1 MVALV
6 AKAGFAFFPV
16 LSVLGQWGA
25 EGDSW
30 VRLWA
35 LELEPR
41 ERAQLGLGG
50 LILRR
55 KDFIQKACP
64 RAYEEARWEVE
75 DSHKKQAL
83 SQQSLPQR

>member
-25 EGDSW
+25 EGGSW
-30 VRLWA
+30 ARLWA

-41 ERAQLGLGG
+41 ESAQLGLGG

-55 KDFIQKACP
+55 KEFIQEACP
-64 RAYEEARWEVE
+64 RAYEEARWEVA

-83 SQQSLPQR
+83 SQQGLPQR